1 MMDTINMTTRLKQ
14 LQKIQQGLA
23 KHYAGVTS
31 LTLGGVSVTLTDLQ
45 ALIQADL
52 DAMEASAQA
61 QATARVLVQAE
72 RAAHAKALPL
82 VRSLK
87 ALVTATHGATQAA
100 SELLED
106 FGYRPRKRAARTVEQ
121 VAEAKRKAAAT
132 RKARHT
138 MGPKQ
143 KKLVKG
149 EIPGESL
156 PPKA

>member
-1 MMDTINMTTRLKQ
+1 MDNNINMTTRLKQ

-45 ALIQADL
+45 GLIQADL
-52 DAMEASAQA
+52 DAMDTSAKA
-61 QATARVLVQAE
+61 KAIHRGLVQAE
-72 RAAHAKALPL
+72 RSAHAKALPL
-82 VRSLK
+82 LRSLK
-87 ALVTATHGATQAA
+87 ALVFASHGGTEAT

-121 VAEAKRKAAAT
+121 VAEAAVKAKAT
-132 RKARHT
+132 REARHT

-143 KKLVKG
+143 KKAIKG
-149 EIPGESL
+149 AIPASPL
-156 PPKA
+156 PPKG